1 MSKILEDILPK
12 RGNFVVL
19 VVTISS
25 WVIAPIP
32 VVGGLE
38 IVKNQRKDIITL
50 LHANGLIEILHQAF
64 SNYLISG
71 IVIFGII
78 ASVTGFIAVPSY
90 YIGGSNIAISLI
102 LCWTLSGFLKI
113 PDGLVPWFVGALV
126 IMPIFGVC
134 FREIYSEES
143 FLNRGRANLKNIKED
158 ILYGIC
164 LKICIIL
171 GMVLYPF
178 LYILALIFKGVPNSP
193 VEEIVQ
199 YHLSTS
205 NSSL

>member
-38 IVKNQRKDIITL
+38 IVQNQRKGIITL

-113 PDGLVPWFVGALV
+113 PDGLVPWFVRALV

>member
-12 RGNFVVL
+12 KGNFVVL
-19 VVTISS
+19 VITISS

-32 VVGGLE
+32 VVGDLE
-38 IVKNQRKDIITL
+38 IVQNQRKDIITL
-50 LHANGLIEILHQAF
+50 LHANSLIEILHQAF

-90 YIGGSNIAISLI
+90 HIGGSNIAISLI

-113 PDGLVPWFVGALV
+113 PDGLVPWFVVVLV
-126 IMPIFGVC
+126 GMSIFGVC
-134 FREIYSEES
+134 FRETCSEES
-143 FLNRGRANLKNIKED
+143 FLNCGRANFKDIKED
-158 ILYGIC
+158 ICYGMR

-171 GMVLYPF
+171 GMVLYPL

-205 NSSL
+205 DSSL